1 MRIATRLAVLV
12 LAVAL
17 GLPAAHAAQIRIINQ
32 DDPGEGLN
40 DDSPR
45 EPVGGN
51 EGTTLGEQRLL
62 ALEYA
67 AEILGS
73 RLRSAVTIQL
83 AVNFDRQSCSIN
95 NATLASAGAE
105 TLIENFSGAPRS
117 DTFYT
122 IAQANAL
129 AGERL
134 DDGPDIGATFNSALD
149 NTGLSG
155 DQLCLG
161 GADWYYG
168 LDNDP
173 PDGDLN
179 FVSTA
184 VHEIVHGLGFATF
197 VELSTGA
204 FVQDTPD
211 IYSVF
216 IRDLTAG
223 KNWHR
228 MSDSERM
235 ASAQNDGNVVWS
247 GDAVTAAAPD
257 ALSDG
262 TTPDGQGTP
271 RVLLYA
277 PSPVEAGSSI
287 SHWDTSLR
295 PDALMEPFNTPE
307 NDVLHGIGLS
317 ACLLRDIG
325 WELINGTECPDDAAS
340 AIVGPAEQAE
350 GGTGSDSGGGGGGGC
365 TLGGDTGDPL
375 WPLMLLLA
383 LAGIAWRPARAR

>member
-1 MRIATRLAVLV
+1 MRITTRLAVLV
-12 LAVAL
+12 LALGL

-32 DDPGEGLN
+32 DDAGEGLN

-51 EGTTLGEQRLL
+51 EGTTLGEQRMI

-83 AVNFDRQSCSIN
+83 AVDFDRQSCSAS
-95 NATLASAGAE
+95 NAMLASSGAE
-105 TLIENFSGAPRS
+105 TLIENFPGAPRNN
-117 DTFYT
+117 TFYT

-134 DDGPDIGATFNSALD
+134 DSGPDIGTTFNSTLD
-149 NTGLSG
+149 EGGLSEV
-155 DQLCLG
+155 CLG

-173 PDGDLN
+173 PEGDLN

-184 VHEIVHGLGFATF
+184 VHEILHGLGFATF
-197 VELSTGA
+197 VDLSSGA

-216 IRDLTAG
+216 IRDLTARE
-223 KNWHR
+223 NWHE

-247 GDAVTAAAPD
+247 GYAVTAAAPA
-257 ALSDG
+257 ALSEG
-262 TTPDGQGTP
+262 TTPDGEGTP

-277 PSPVEAGSSI
+277 PSPVERGSSI

-325 WELINGTECPDDAAS
+325 WDLINGTECPDESAS
-340 AIVGPAEQAE
+340 AVGGPAELAE
-350 GGTGSDSGGGGGGGC
+350 GGGSDSGGGGGGGC
-365 TLGGDTGDPL
+365 TLGGGTGDPL